1 MPDDDIKK
9 KIEAL
14 QRRWTAAS
22 QEKAGLEGQLRAK
35 KEELAAVVKEIR
47 EAGYDPKN
55 IARERDQAREELEKI
70 IAQVET
76 ELTEIETALAAFQK

>member
-1 MPDDDIKK
+1 M
-9 KIEAL
+9 
-14 QRRWTAAS
+14 
-22 QEKAGLEGQLRAK
+22 
-35 KEELAAVVKEIR
+35 KEIR